1 MTALIRDPI
10 INVINEGI
18 KRDIRVALDNKC
30 YRAATILIY
39 AAMDAM
45 AYLGI
50 PESQEEVGKADFIT
64 WAAAH
69 IRLPGKEQLTGEDLY
84 GARCAMLHAYGVRS
98 RMSRGG
104 RCRLIGYMDKSN
116 PPLRYNATVSQEL
129 VLVSVPALA
138 DALFAGIDRYLVAIF
153 SDKRRGALVEERLK
167 GLVHALSTEGKLGDS
182 GGNLTDDSGRT

>member
-1 MTALIRDPI
+1 MTSLIRDPI

-50 PESQEEVGKADFIT
+50 PESQEEVGKADFIA
-64 WAAAH
+64 WATTH

-98 RMSRGG
+98 RMSHAGQ
-104 RCRLIGYMDKSN
+104 CRLIGYMDKSD
-116 PPLRYNATVSQEL
+116 PPVRYNPAVSKEL
-129 VLVSVPALA
+129 VLVSVPVLA
-138 DALFAGIDRYLVAIF
+138 DALFAGIDSYLVTLF
-153 SDKRRGALVEERLK
+153 TDKNRGALAEERLR
-167 GLVHALSTEGKLGDS
+167 GLVHALPTAGKLEPIGIHPH
-182 GGNLTDDSGRT
+182 RTPF